1 MRHLCFSLLVIV
13 CITAC
18 TDTEKVPAG
27 IIPPQKMENI
37 LWDMLLADRY
47 SAQFLVKDSAKL
59 NVKTETFKLY
69 EAVFVLNKTNKADFV
84 KSYKY
89 YMNRPDLTRTLF
101 DSLSVR
107 ANRDR
112 QSMFKNLQ

>member
-1 MRHLCFSLLVIV
+1 MRILLIFFLVMAG
-13 CITAC
+13 ITAC
-18 TDTEKVPAG
+18 TDTEKVPEGVIA
-27 IIPPQKMENI
+27 PKKMENI
-37 LWDMLLADRY
+37 LWDMLLAERY
-47 SAQFLVKDSAKL
+47 SAQFLVKDSAKI
-59 NVKTETFKLY
+59 NVKDETFKLY

-101 DSLSVR
+101 DSLSIR

-112 QSMFKNLQ
+112 QTMFKKLE